1 MKRWILLGVC
11 LWIFFFHTQKAEASE
26 ESRLEELDFT
36 KIQEVLEET
45 FPDVPMNFE
54 ELVKGMIK
62 GEIKASF
69 SVFLE
74 WFIDACL
81 YDIRANQKAVVLLLG
96 IGIMAAVF
104 HNVSVAFS
112 NQQIAD
118 TAFFITYLAFM
129 TITIAAFQTAAQTAF
144 EALKSLENFMRALV
158 PAFYLAVT
166 FAVGSGTAIGFYQI
180 TLIVMGIINSILLRI
195 VIPCIKVSVVFVM
208 INHLSKEDMLS
219 KLSELFKT
227 GIQWVLKT
235 TLTVVI
241 GLNTLQ
247 GLILPAVDTMKVSM
261 IRKSVSMIPGIGGSA
276 EAVAE
281 LMTNSGALIKNGV
294 GMAAFLF
301 IALIAFLPILK
312 IVIFVIL
319 YQITCAML
327 QPISDGRMVAALSGI
342 CDGAK
347 SLLNVVVTA
356 TVLYLITIAIV
367 CATTSMMMK

>member
-1 MKRWILLGVC
+1 MKKWIFLGVF
-11 LWIFFFHTQKAEASE
+11 LLLFFSFVQKVQASE
-26 ESRLEELDFT
+26 ESRLEELDFI

-45 FPDVPMNFE
+45 FPDVPMSFQ

-69 SVFLE
+69 SVFLQ
-74 WFIDACL
+74 WFMDACF

-96 IGIMAAVF
+96 VGIMAAVF

-129 TITIAAFQTAAQTAF
+129 TITIAAFQTTAQTASK
-144 EALKSLENFMRALV
+144 ALESLESFMRALI

-166 FAVGSGTAIGFYQI
+166 FAVGSGTAIGFYQL
-180 TLIVMGIINSILLRI
+180 TLIVIGIINSVLFRI
-195 VIPCIKVSVVFVM
+195 IIPCIKISVVLVM
-208 INHLSKEDMLS
+208 VNNLSKEDMLS
-219 KLSELFKT
+219 KLSELFQT
-227 GIQWVLKT
+227 GIQWALKT
-235 TLTVVI
+235 ILTIVI

-247 GLILPAVDTMKVSM
+247 GLVLPAVDTMKTSV
-261 IRKSVSMIPGIGGSA
+261 IRKSVSMIPGIGNSA

-281 LMTNSGALIKNGV
+281 LMANSGALIKNGV

-301 IALIAFLPILK
+301 IALMALVPILK
-312 IVIFVIL
+312 IAIFVIM
-319 YQITCAML
+319 YQVTCAML
-327 QPISDGRMVAALSGI
+327 QPISDRRMVDALSGI

-347 SLLNVVVTA
+347 YLLHTVITA
-356 TVLYLITIAIV
+356 AVLYLITIAIV
-367 CATTSMMMK
+367 CATTSIAIK

>member
-1 MKRWILLGVC
+1 MKRWILLGVF
-11 LWIFFFHTQKAEASE
+11 LLIFFCHTQKAEASE

-96 IGIMAAVF
+96 VGIMAAVF

-129 TITIAAFQTAAQTAF
+129 TITIAAFQTAAQTAS

-166 FAVGSGTAIGFYQI
+166 FAIGSGTAIGFYQL
-180 TLIVMGIINSILLRI
+180 TLIVMSIINSILLRI
-195 VIPCIKVSVVFVM
+195 IIPCIKVSVVFVM
-208 INHLSKEDMLS
+208 INNLSKEDMLS
-219 KLSELFKT
+219 KISELFKT

-247 GLILPAVDTMKVSM
+247 GLILPAVDTMKVSI
-261 IRKSVSMIPGIGGSA
+261 IRKSVSMIPGI
-276 EAVAE
+276 
-281 LMTNSGALIKNGV
+281 
-294 GMAAFLF
+294 
-301 IALIAFLPILK
+301 
-312 IVIFVIL
+312 
-319 YQITCAML
+319 
-327 QPISDGRMVAALSGI
+327 
-342 CDGAK
+342 
-347 SLLNVVVTA
+347 
-356 TVLYLITIAIV
+356 
-367 CATTSMMMK
+367 